1 MTVHTEEKTREAK
14 SLFLHKWNF
23 IKWKKREMILS
34 LLKAKK
40 MFLYQIKAN
49 NNKSPVTDCTGL
61 LKNFEKAN
69 FREDFAIFNK

>member
-1 MTVHTEEKTREAK
+1 MMVHTEEKTREAK

-49 NNKSPVTDCTGL
+49 KDKSDQRFLFDRFHT
-61 LKNFEKAN
+61 
-69 FREDFAIFNK
+69 FNLVIRVN